1 MRQLS
6 LKHAESPARQ
16 CQQQADIVYYSG
28 HGHHDTGD
36 LNGVAAPESVAGWW
50 HDVDTVVFA
59 GCAVLDIGDK
69 ANNYADFPVSHA
81 ASPGL
86 KWLASSGAGVLLG
99 YAYYAPLDSQG
110 GVDIVRQWCDT
121 RASLGD
127 VDAWMKANDCRSGH
141 NACAITRLT
150 QGRLEYRYF
159 KRDDNNLIGLT
170 YHTYSEQVEIMEVE

>member
-1 MRQLS
+1 MEAVTNVPVVVNMER
-6 LKHAESPARQ
+6 LKTWTASISFEA
-16 CQQQADIVYYSG
+16 CVTNEVLIALGCDANAD
-28 HGHHDTGD
+28 GD
-36 LNGVAAPESVAGWW
+36 LAFDEADMLFGCDCGGW
-50 HDVDTVVFA
+50 
-59 GCAVLDIGDK
+59 
-69 ANNYADFPVSHA
+69 YRADLRTGETFV

-121 RASLGD
+121 RTSLGD